1 MAITREEV
9 LKIAD
14 LAKLRFSEEE
24 LDTFVVQFQHIL
36 DYIEQLKQVDVEN
49 VPPTSHVSLTPDFE
63 KHMFREDEVQPSL
76 PVEESLADARTTV
89 RDTFAYP
96 KLSDLD
102 GRHESQRCSSNT
114 GCSQFRRDHSKEVAA
129 MALRRIEE
137 ATGSWAHS
145 LHAIRKRFWNAPAK

>member
-14 LAKLRFSEEE
+14 LAKLSFSEEE
-24 LDTFVVQFQHIL
+24 LDTFVAQFQHIL

-76 PVEESLADARTTV
+76 PVEESLA
-89 RDTFAYP
+89 
-96 KLSDLD
+96 
-102 GRHESQRCSSNT
+102 
-114 GCSQFRRDHSKEVAA
+114 
-129 MALRRIEE
+129 
-137 ATGSWAHS
+137 
-145 LHAIRKRFWNAPAK
+145 NAPDHGSGHFRVPKVI